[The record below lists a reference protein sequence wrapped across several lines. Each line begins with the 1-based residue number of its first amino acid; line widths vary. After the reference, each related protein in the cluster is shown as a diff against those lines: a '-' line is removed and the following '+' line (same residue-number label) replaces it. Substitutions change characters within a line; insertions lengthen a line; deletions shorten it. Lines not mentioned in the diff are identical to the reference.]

1 MRNGSESDMC
11 FHGPCIQHARVL
23 SRLVIEMVTNS
34 PPAKSSISGEC
45 ILCILACV
53 NMALAVGPSPASST
67 PIRPPRVWSPRGPT
81 PTGIQHKPLRIPT
94 GIWNLGE
101 ESEILSEVESYKE
114 R

>member
-67 PIRPPRVWSPRGPT
+67 PIRPPRVWSLSAHGESFDDAPQLPFL
-81 PTGIQHKPLRIPT
+81 IQTSFLKMKKKKLIT
-94 GIWNLGE
+94 D
-101 ESEILSEVESYKE
+101 
-114 R
+114 